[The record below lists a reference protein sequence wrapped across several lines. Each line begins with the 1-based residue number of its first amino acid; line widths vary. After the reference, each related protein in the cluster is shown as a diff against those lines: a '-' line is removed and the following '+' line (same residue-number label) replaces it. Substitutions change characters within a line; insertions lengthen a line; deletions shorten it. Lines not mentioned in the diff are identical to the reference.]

1 MSQGEN
7 DQMNQPW
14 FRMHGSVLRFRPVH
28 RNGWIVVLICAAL
41 ELALMLAVGVMWL
54 TPASRALAVAPIL
67 FMPVVAGVMF
77 LIVAARVERP
87 ERS

>member
-1 MSQGEN
+1 
-7 DQMNQPW
+7 MNAPW

-28 RNGWIVVLICAAL
+28 RHGWTVVLVAAAL
-41 ELALMLAVGVMWL
+41 ELALLLAMFALWL
-54 TPASRALAVAPIL
+54 GPASPALAVAPVL

>member
-1 MSQGEN
+1 MSA
-7 DQMNQPW
+7 PW

-28 RNGWIVVLICAAL
+28 RNGWIVVLIAAAL
-41 ELALMLAVGVMWL
+41 ELALLLAMVVLWL
-54 TPASRALAVAPIL
+54 SPASRALTVAPVL

>member
-1 MSQGEN
+1 MSR
-7 DQMNQPW
+7 PW

-28 RNGWIVVLICAAL
+28 RHGWTVV
-41 ELALMLAVGVMWL
+41 MLAGIAELLLVAAVIDL
-54 TPASRALAVAPIL
+54 LISPASRALTLVPIL

-77 LIVAARVERP
+77 LIVAARVEQP